1 MKDYIEKTLQL
12 EASPDA
18 VWRALT
24 DPAEI
29 SAWFCD
35 ETDLAPQVGS
45 TGWFTWE
52 KHGRYAVR
60 VDEVEPPRRFVWSWV
75 HQTGTPVGEA
85 PATRVEWTLTARAD
99 GGTTLEVRESGFLT
113 AKHREENI
121 QGWAEELGELVAY
134 LAGS

>member
-1 MKDYIEKTLQL
+1 MHDAIEQTLEL

-35 ETDLAPQVGS
+35 ETDLMPQVGNVA
-45 TGWFTWE
+45 WFFWE
-52 KHGRYAVR
+52 AHGRYSVR
-60 VDEVEPPRRFVWSWV
+60 VDEVEPQRRFVWSWV
-75 HQTGTPVGEA
+75 HQKGTPVGEA
-85 PATRVEWTLTARAD
+85 PATRVEWTLTPRPD
-99 GGTTLEVRESGFLT
+99 GGTTLLVRESGFLT
-113 AKHREENI
+113 AEHRGENI
-121 QGWAEELGELVAY
+121 KGWAHELGELVAY